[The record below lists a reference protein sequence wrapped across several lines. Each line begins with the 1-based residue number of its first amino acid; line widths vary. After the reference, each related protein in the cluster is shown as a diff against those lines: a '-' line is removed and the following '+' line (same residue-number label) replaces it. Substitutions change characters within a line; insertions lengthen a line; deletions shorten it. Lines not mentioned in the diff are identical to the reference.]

1 MPEYVLDHH
10 REGERDRL
18 DLMSRLLDPMHRR
31 HIERLGVGPGARTL
45 EVGCGNGSI
54 SAWLAE
60 RVAPGGR
67 AIAVDLDLSLVDADL
82 PNLELRQADIVAAPV
97 EPRDFDLVTAR
108 AVLHHVAD
116 ARAAVANLVAS
127 VRPGGAI
134 LLIEPDFLPVSVAEP
149 PDVRA
154 FWDGWLAWSRRA
166 GIDYLIGRS
175 LPGGAGRPGH
185 AGHRMRPPRP
195 RSTTAARRGPSTGS
209 RRWSSCAAGSSPP
222 ATSTTGRSTRS
233 SPTAPIRPGGRRRS
247 RSPPSPPA
255 RPAADPSRLHV
266 GRRTRHDA
274 RHGAHLRH
282 GPPQPRHRLDRVR
295 GRLRGAQ
302 GPARSAQRVRPGPAR
317 RAERPDALGARAQR
331 RAASRSCSATSCCA
345 RATSCASASRA
356 PPTATPCARSA

>member
-116 ARAAVANLVAS
+116 ARAAIANLVAS

-175 LPGGAGRPGH
+175 LPAALAGLAMREIDATAETALYNGG
-185 AGHRMRPPRP
+185 
-195 RSTTAARRGPSTGS
+195 
-209 RRWSSCAAGSSPP
+209 SPW
-222 ATSTTGRSTRS
+222 AEYWRQTVVE
-233 SPTAPIRPGGRRRS
+233 
-247 RSPPSPPA
+247 
-255 RPAADPSRLHV
+255 L
-266 GRRTRHDA
+266 
-274 RHGAHLRH
+274 
-282 GPPQPRHRLDRVR
+282 R
-295 GRLRGAQ
+295 GRLVASGDLDDRSIDAFLTHCAD
-302 GPARSAQRVRPGPAR
+302 PAWWTQTIAFTAVA
-317 RAERPDALGARAQR
+317 ARA
-331 RAASRSCSATSCCA
+331 
-345 RATSCASASRA
+345 
-356 PPTATPCARSA
+356 PGG